1 LKNTLYESVKKIFS
15 QTEKNALKIL
25 FNGGQKM
32 NQQQIYAKKQKS
44 LERKIA
50 KMKAEQEKL
59 QAEQRQYEQ
68 ANKIADS
75 HILRLKDYVIA
86 DIKAN
91 MSEENLTRWEEIFQ
105 TIYGYVE
112 SPKSNFSEQ
121 YNSEISETTHDFTV
135 KEHSTAKENE
145 DTLQLEI
152 PLETEE

>member
-1 LKNTLYESVKKIFS
+1 
-15 QTEKNALKIL
+15 
-25 FNGGQKM
+25 M

-59 QAEQRQYEQ
+59 QAEQRLYEQ

-86 DIKAN
+86 DIKEN
-91 MSEENLTRWEEIFQ
+91 MSAENLKRWEEIFQ

-112 SPKSNFSEQ
+112 SPKPEKFECETLNFSD
-121 YNSEISETTHDFTV
+121 NKTDFSE
-135 KEHSTAKENE
+135 KEISTAKENE

-152 PLETEE
+152 PLEGED